1 MARSR
6 MRLRSLVWLA
16 LILAVL
22 GGVIAFVIAR
32 PSKLPPDALG
42 PRTAS
47 LANGEVMFNVGGCA
61 SCHATPKQDD
71 KRQLGGGLELHSP
84 FGTFKVPNISPDA
97 KAGIGAWTEL
107 QFANAMLK
115 GVGRD
120 GQHLYP
126 SFPYTSY
133 QRMTLDDVRDL
144 FAFVRSLP
152 AVATPSEPHRLGFP
166 FNIRAGLGFWKLLF
180 VDGKPFA
187 PDPAKDAVHNRGAY
201 LVEGPGH
208 CAECHSSRN
217 ILGGIKPATRFA
229 GGADPEGKGG
239 WIPNI
244 TPHADGLSEWSAKD
258 MDFFLETGLT
268 PDGYAVASSM
278 ADVVANTSKL
288 SPADRA
294 AMAAYLKA
302 LPPRPGKKPKA

>member
-1 MARSR
+1 
-6 MRLRSLVWLA
+6 MRLRSLVWSVLLLA
-16 LILAVL
+16 LVAAAVL
-22 GGVIAFVIAR
+22 FMLSR
-32 PSKLPPDALG
+32 PATLPPDALK
-42 PRTAS
+42 PRTAN
-47 LANGEVMFNVGGCA
+47 LANGETMFNAGGCA

-71 KRQLGGGLELHSP
+71 KLKLGGGLELHSP

-97 KAGIGAWTEL
+97 KAGIGAWNEL

-115 GVGRD
+115 GVGRN
-120 GQHLYP
+120 GEHLYP

-133 QRMTLDDVRDL
+133 QRMSLDDVRDL
-144 FAFVRSLP
+144 FAYLRSLP
-152 AVATPSEPHRLGFP
+152 SVATPSEPHRLPFP
-166 FNIRAGLGFWKLLF
+166 FNIRESLGLWKLLF
-180 VDGKPFA
+180 VDGKPFT
-187 PDPAKDAVHNRGAY
+187 PDPARDAAYNRGAY

-217 ILGGIKPATRFA
+217 LLGGIKPATRFA

-239 WIPNI
+239 WMPNI

-258 MDFFLETGLT
+258 MEFFLETGLT
-268 PDGYAVASSM
+268 PDGYSVASSM
-278 ADVVANTSKL
+278 ADVITNTSKL

-302 LPPRPGKKPKA
+302 LPPHPGKKPKA